1 MGIEFEKIKLRDYQ
15 QEAIDN
21 MYELFD
27 EGKRSATVVLPTG
40 GGKTYV
46 ALEAMAREMKPS
58 DKEGV
63 ISETSIFY
71 FAPNDGIVQQTL
83 ERISEYMI
91 GDRPE
96 YKGLSVEAKVKK
108 AFPNLKVKCYQS
120 MKSRKNGDTL
130 SKENDEYLEDVE
142 ADFCILDEAHRAAA
156 ETFGKKIE
164 SFVKAH
170 KKTKFL
176 SITAT
181 PERDADSKNIM
192 DVISMHTGYDY
203 DEIAKNKYVAY
214 KLNLLEAIEKGLVVK
229 PEIVFFSCTLD
240 ETDEYKKI
248 EEAYFKA
255 IEKDRKSK
263 THNGKTYKELDN
275 LHQIYEEMNII
286 IGKAEFRDG
295 KYHQYTDEEWNKI
308 KNEKIKEILK
318 DRIKV
323 GDKAIVFIPDTPSD
337 TSSEEVIEMYK
348 EKVRELVK
356 ENVEE
361 SRIFIEPYHS
371 KVNTSAKNREILK
384 EFNETGKDKYAALIT
399 YKMLDEGVHA
409 EGVNSEFMFKQIDS
423 ERDNNDKQGPAISLL
438 QKLGRAIV
446 STNSKDT
453 ERPKIYDFGANFV
466 RNYTQFLEMGDGK
479 QTFYELPEEM
489 NEFLNLYQMFETR
502 SKIKKISWNLDKKG
516 NLKFIGAS
524 YGERDEKIEFPVNSK
539 PNDARE
545 IRELIDSIKSGKKFK
560 KDLTKPK
567 KTSEK
572 YTAIDKDKSKRFEYF
587 KNITQVLRN
596 NGIQINSDIVL
607 NEEFFENISKD
618 IRNRILKEI
627 HEKTKRFIKYD
638 NGYKL
643 GDELKYFKRIFW
655 QRTEKTALEFFEKK
669 DPKSK
674 KASSVLDS
682 LDKEGLENLFNMGIL
697 NVKMKDLEELP
708 EDVIVVDQ
716 NGFIKA
722 NAQCKFP
729 ESFIGKNIY
738 TGTEFSK
745 DGKDEY
751 GCYADGY
758 DDNGYDRYGFDRAG
772 LHRITREIFDQRGFY
787 KDENGEWKNKFTD
800 TDYDKLGYN
809 HDGINRRGFDRA
821 NMWHEKLENGNY
833 SRNFF
838 KRNKKGI
845 DAHGFDS
852 VGNCEGIVGFKIN
865 PEGYYVDGKKS
876 DRILIDEELRKY
888 NIDGY
893 DENGFNKEGI
903 CKNTS
908 CKVNRRGC
916 NTKGELVQEFQI
928 TLEVFK
934 YIKSIKFEED
944 EKKKN
949 GKENFWRKIRDNFF
963 PNDGIPINEMK
974 DVIDEKMAEAYTLSS
989 IASECEEAK
998 KMKEE
1003 VVKLSMTNPDLIQRF
1018 VKFSPRLEAD
1028 LRRESISLN
1037 KALVALNKMLDE
1049 KLKKAKVDEKEV
1061 EEIKKKYSEV
1071 DIRKKNIDRIAP
1083 PNPRGS
1089 LSNTDNER

>member
-1 MGIEFEKIKLRDYQ
+1 M
-15 QEAIDN
+15 QEI
-21 MYELFD
+21 
-27 EGKRSATVVLPTG
+27 
-40 GGKTYV
+40 
-46 ALEAMAREMKPS
+46 ARE
-58 DKEGV
+58 
-63 ISETSIFY
+63 
-71 FAPNDGIVQQTL
+71 
-83 ERISEYMI
+83 
-91 GDRPE
+91 
-96 YKGLSVEAKVKK
+96 
-108 AFPNLKVKCYQS
+108 
-120 MKSRKNGDTL
+120 
-130 SKENDEYLEDVE
+130 
-142 ADFCILDEAHRAAA
+142 
-156 ETFGKKIE
+156 
-164 SFVKAH
+164 
-170 KKTKFL
+170 
-176 SITAT
+176 
-181 PERDADSKNIM
+181 
-192 DVISMHTGYDY
+192 TGYSEQEISSNKY
-203 DEIAKNKYVAY
+203 IAKD
-214 KLNLLEAIEKGLVVK
+214 LNLLEAIEDGLVVK
-229 PEIVFFSCTLD
+229 PEILFFPCTLD
-240 ETDEYKKI
+240 ESDEYKKV
-248 EEAYFKA
+248 EEAYFEA
-255 IEKDRKSK
+255 ERNERK
-263 THNGKTYKELDN
+263 THSVQAQTKRNN
-275 LHQIYEEMNII
+275 LETIYRTMNVI
-286 IGKAEFRDG
+286 IGKA
-295 KYHQYTDEEWNKI
+295 KYIRKAGETLETYEEYSEEEWNKI
-308 KNEKIKEILK
+308 KKEKIQEIMA
-318 DRIKV
+318 RNIKL
-323 GDKAIVFIPDTPSD
+323 GDKTAVFIPETPQGIETED
-337 TSSEEVIEMYK
+337 FIEEYK
-348 EKVRELVK
+348 KKVRELVK
-356 ENVEE
+356 SSVGEENVFVEG
-361 SRIFIEPYHS
+361 YHS
-371 KVNTSAKNREILK
+371 KFDNSQNRKTLE
-384 EFNETGKDKYAALIT
+384 EFNKYGREDGKNIYAALVT

-409 EGVNSEFMFKQIDS
+409 DGVNSEFMFKQTGS
-423 ERDNNDKQGPAISLL
+423 ERNNSEKNGPSINLL
-438 QKLGRAIV
+438 QKLGRCIT
-446 STNSKDT
+446 SLDPEHPEKTKI
-453 ERPKIYDFGANFV
+453 PKVYDFGANFV
-466 RNYTQFLEMGDGK
+466 RNYTRFLEMSDGK
-479 QTFYELPEEM
+479 QTFYELPKEM
-489 NEFLNLYQMFETR
+489 NEFLNLYQMFEKR
-502 SKIKKISWNLDKKG
+502 NQIAKGGISFNKDETGKTSRMNLLVKYNDG
-516 NLKFIGAS
+516 T
-524 YGERDEKIEFPVNSK
+524 EKS
-539 PNDARE
+539 
-545 IRELIDSIKSGKKFK
+545 IDSLQEVKKAK
-560 KDLTKPK
+560 RTGVK
-567 KTSEK
+567 KTSK
-572 YTAIDKDKSKRFEYF
+572 TYTSNTKNTKGRFERF
-587 KNITQVLRN
+587 RDITEVLN
-596 NGIQINSDIVL
+596 KNGIQINTDTVL
-607 NEEFFENISKD
+607 NKDFFDNIS
-618 IRNRILKEI
+618 INAEEILKEI
-627 HEKTKRFIKYD
+627 YEKTGRHFNFSKEYEIGKELEHFRDVFWKRPKNSSKILK
-638 NGYKL
+638 
-643 GDELKYFKRIFW
+643 ELNEQDFK
-655 QRTEKTALEFFEKK
+655 
-669 DPKSK
+669 
-674 KASSVLDS
+674 VLFD
-682 LDKEGLENLFNMGIL
+682 LGIL
-697 NVKMKDLEELP
+697 DIKVEELP
-708 EDVIVVDQ
+708 EDVVDKD
-716 NGFIKA
+716 GFIMA
-722 NAQCKFP
+722 NSQYKFP

-876 DRILIDEELRKY
+876 DRILRDEELSKY

-1083 PNPRGS
+1083 PNPKGS
-1089 LSNTDNER
+1089 LSNTDDER